1 MTKMIEDWQKLIT
14 YMLYIRWRWFFS
26 FFRLFQILENV
37 YFWEIWCENT
47 YKRFTNM
54 YKRWNLSNSE
64 KLKLT
69 FILTR
74 HKVISLHQF
83 WLKVFFL
90 SKMTIRAFEFVRLFF
105 KFNQEFLKIWKTRSQ
120 NQNNFLIACKCPNK
134 LHFKNVSA
142 VAVQW

>member
-1 MTKMIEDWQKLIT
+1 MIEDLQKLST
-14 YMLYIRWRWFFS
+14 YMLYIWLRWIFP
-26 FFRLFQILENV
+26 FFRQSQILENV

-74 HKVISLHQF
+74 HKVISLHKF

-90 SKMTIRAFEFVRLFF
+90 SKLTMRAFEFVRRFF
-105 KFNQEFLKIWKTRSQ
+105 KFNQEFWKIWKTRSQ
-120 NQNNFLIACKCPNK
+120 NQNNFFIACDCPNK
-134 LHFKNVSA
+134 PHFKNVST